1 MISCFGAECEK
12 IKNRPKYKKSRIM
25 ITSKLFPKFKVTS
38 DNKKCKKNKKTP
50 IRYNKIVLFTSYKMN
65 GPMMKF
71 FL

>member
-12 IKNRPKYKKSRIM
+12 IKNPQKQEFKKNDY
-25 ITSKLFPKFKVTS
+25 FKIFFKISS